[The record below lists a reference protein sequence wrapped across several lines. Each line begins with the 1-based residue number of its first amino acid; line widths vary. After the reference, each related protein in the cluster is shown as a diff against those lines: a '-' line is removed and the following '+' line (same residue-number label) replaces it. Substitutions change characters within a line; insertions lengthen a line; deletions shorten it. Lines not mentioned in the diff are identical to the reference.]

1 MNHIQNVFSKKKQ
14 NFFRLT
20 PFRIKFNLLKKKKID
35 FMLNIK
41 FDECL
46 SNLSAQN
53 FLEQILIKKL
63 RVKHIITGF
72 DFVFGNKQTG
82 NTDLIRKYSEKTG
95 KFEFSVVP
103 ELKKNNSEVSS
114 SLIRSF
120 LRAGF
125 VTKASYLLGRDWTVV
140 SRVVSG
146 DKKAREIGFKTANL
160 KINEYCNLMH
170 GVYFVKVKILN
181 YKKKSFFFGIAN
193 YGIKPTFSNKSPL
206 LEIHIFDFNDFIYG
220 QKIEVVFLQ
229 FIREEKKFESVE
241 KLKDQI
247 IKDINLIKNNEL
259 FKNN

>member
-1 MNHIQNVFSKKKQ
+1 MNVCQIY
-14 NFFRLT
+14 
-20 PFRIKFNLLKKKKID
+20 LLKI
-35 FMLNIK
+35 
-41 FDECL
+41 
-46 SNLSAQN
+46 

-181 YKKKSFFFGIAN
+181 YKKKSFFFWN
-193 YGIKPTFSNKSPL
+193 C
-206 LEIHIFDFNDFIYG
+206 
-220 QKIEVVFLQ
+220 
-229 FIREEKKFESVE
+229 
-241 KLKDQI
+241 
-247 IKDINLIKNNEL
+247 
-259 FKNN
+259 